1 MLNICSISRIIV
13 DQPLT
18 SHACSVCDSV
28 RVWIED
34 LLPAWLIVNC
44 DGLIMTGDS
53 YGPSPVSGGAPS
65 PPLMIEGPRRPPS
78 APVGRRIDPY
88 GESCWITSPPS
99 PIFTPVG
106 LHLSTTT
113 PCPSLSAPFLF
124 QLFNPPEFFFP
135 PVCDPVHLLAPFVLN
150 LLSFFQFKH
159 LLFAGCFS
167 VCFYSCI
174 WLKELFLNH
183 LSGVLNSSRIVLSS
197 YMTVIIISLHP
208 LLFQKPCCL
217 FQFCQISLSRVLVLF
232 SPQGPRPP
240 SDPHGRY
247 PDNKH
252 IPGMGMSCN
261 ISLFFSIRIV
271 LVKPYRH
278 DWQVQ
283 VTQQWL
289 QEIILLSKLFSFRAR
304 LNDVAF

>member
-1 MLNICSISRIIV
+1 MLSICSISQLFV
-13 DQPLT
+13 DQSLA

-88 GESCWITSPPS
+88 GESCWITSPLS

-174 WLKELFLNH
+174 WLKELFQNH

-217 FQFCQISLSRVLVLF
+217 FQFCQISLTVVFWFYFPLKVPALHLTRTAVTLTTNTSLGWVCLVTF
-232 SPQGPRPP
+232 
-240 SDPHGRY
+240 
-247 PDNKH
+247 
-252 IPGMGMSCN
+252 
-261 ISLFFSIRIV
+261 LFFSIRIV

-289 QEIILLSKLFSFRAR
+289 QEIILLSKLTLHFKSI
-304 LNDVAF
+304 